1 MKKIKKLN
9 KRIEEK
15 IGEKKLMKIKKGL
28 KVAKIVKNVVLT
40 ILIIVLVFTVITFL
54 LARVNGG
61 TPSVFGYSIH
71 RVETG
76 SMEPALHVGDVFLSK
91 DVEDPKELQV
101 NDIITFQGGT
111 KFGNNHVTHR
121 VYTPPYENEQG
132 EWVLVTKGDA
142 NEIVDGEVELSKVE
156 SKYQRKLEFLQKLY
170 SFFFSPW
177 GLIIFVFALILIFFD
192 EVLNIARVVTKND
205 NQEKEES
212 IGEIIERIQREE
224 AEKLAKETQDSS
236 VMEED
241 VEMQTETDSLDKNL
255 TESESKAEDDRLI
268 ENETGKIETAENET
282 YE

>member
-15 IGEKKLMKIKKGL
+15 IGEKKLAKIKKGL
-28 KVAKIVKNVVLT
+28 KVAKIVKNVILT
-40 ILIIVLVFTVITFL
+40 ILIIVLVFTVI
-54 LARVNGG
+54 

-101 NDIITFQGGT
+101 DDIITFQGGT

-224 AEKLAKETQDSS
+224 AEKLAKETQDSY

-241 VEMQTETDSLDKNL
+241 VEMQTETDSPDKNL